1 MFICFFSIKLYF
13 KDTFMCFDNFYGK
26 IFHQYCRPIRIKF
39 VKETIDIIINEI
51 DYTYNANCKLNSR
64 NNSLWERNF
73 IT

>member
-1 MFICFFSIKLYF
+1 MFICFFSIKVYF

-51 DYTYNANCKLNSR
+51 DYT
-64 NNSLWERNF
+64 
-73 IT
+73 